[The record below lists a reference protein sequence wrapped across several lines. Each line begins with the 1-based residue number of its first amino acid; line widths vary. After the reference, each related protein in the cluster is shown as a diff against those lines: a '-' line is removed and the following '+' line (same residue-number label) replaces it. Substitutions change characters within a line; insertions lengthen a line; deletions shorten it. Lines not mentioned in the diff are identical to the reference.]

1 MESEASPR
9 IKQPTLGALW
19 FLYGLMRITMAV
31 LLVVLSGTARLMFGA
46 LLVRVPHPL
55 PWMTFFEVVYWIIIA
70 WCVLC
75 AILSV
80 IAAGAL
86 FVESRTAGRLATL
99 AALVCLPEVPFGLV
113 LGVYTLLVFRWNWS
127 TRASTP

>member
-1 MESEASPR
+1 
-9 IKQPTLGALW
+9 
-19 FLYGLMRITMAV
+19 MRIAMAV

-70 WCVLC
+70 WCVVC

-86 FVESRTAGRLATL
+86 FVESRAGDRLATL

-113 LGVYTLLVFRWNWS
+113 LGVYTLLVFRGNS
-127 TRASTP
+127 SDRALAR